1 MSELVTTAMGDTV
14 AYDLR
19 GSGPAVV
26 FVAGAGPHRAVDPWT
41 TETAERAAA
50 AGLTTVVYDRLGR
63 GESPAEGRIG
73 LDRELAVLTGLIE
86 RVGGRAVLCGHSSG
100 CWISAYAATH
110 DLRVAGLML
119 WEAPLGAPDGS
130 TADWIGDYERLMDAD
145 DLDGALA
152 AYLRYMPPEWLE
164 GARRSPNYAETLAG
178 VPSMRADGEAMVW
191 SASAPMAELLARLA
205 DAALPIEVTYGEQ
218 TYPEMHVSADAI
230 CAAVPSAVQRSLP
243 GANHMWVPEAMAAE
257 LATFVEAAMAPARA

>member
-41 TETAERAAA
+41 TQTAERAAA

-110 DLRVAGLML
+110 GLRVAGLML
-119 WEAPLGAPDGS
+119 WEAPLGAPDDPRPAGS
-130 TADWIGDYERLMDAD
+130 GT
-145 DLDGALA
+145 
-152 AYLRYMPPEWLE
+152 
-164 GARRSPNYAETLAG
+164 T
-178 VPSMRADGEAMVW
+178 
-191 SASAPMAELLARLA
+191 SA
-205 DAALPIEVTYGEQ
+205 
-218 TYPEMHVSADAI
+218 
-230 CAAVPSAVQRSLP
+230 
-243 GANHMWVPEAMAAE
+243 
-257 LATFVEAAMAPARA
+257 

>member
-41 TETAERAAA
+41 TQTAERAAA

-119 WEAPLGAPDGS
+119 W
-130 TADWIGDYERLMDAD
+130 R
-145 DLDGALA
+145 
-152 AYLRYMPPEWLE
+152 
-164 GARRSPNYAETLAG
+164 RRSGRRTGPRPTG
-178 VPSMRADGEAMVW
+178 SGTT
-191 SASAPMAELLARLA
+191 SA
-205 DAALPIEVTYGEQ
+205 
-218 TYPEMHVSADAI
+218 
-230 CAAVPSAVQRSLP
+230 
-243 GANHMWVPEAMAAE
+243 
-257 LATFVEAAMAPARA
+257 